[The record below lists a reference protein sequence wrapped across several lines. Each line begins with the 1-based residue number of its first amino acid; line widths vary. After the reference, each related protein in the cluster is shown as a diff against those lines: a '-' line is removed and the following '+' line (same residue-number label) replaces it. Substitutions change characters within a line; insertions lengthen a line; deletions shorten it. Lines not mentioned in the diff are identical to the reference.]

1 MAKLGDEVGCSID
14 LVFIVEGIIEHRA
27 DELLLLGG
35 LAGVEYMAHVCQP
48 VNCMKEQGMGAVI
61 LLVELIELGTE
72 VVSLPGI
79 VPIPTVVGF
88 EIDLVGYPFFFE

>member
-1 MAKLGDEVGCSID
+1 
-14 LVFIVEGIIEHRA
+14 
-27 DELLLLGG
+27 
-35 LAGVEYMAHVCQP
+35 
-48 VNCMKEQGMGAVI
+48 MKEQGMGAVI